1 MLANIPAT
9 QTVIEI
15 KQPGGPEVLVPATR
29 PVPEPKAGEVLIRI
43 AGAGVNRADC
53 LQRMGRY
60 PMPPG
65 APDIPGLECS
75 GTVVKLGDGVTE
87 WKNGDQVCALMI
99 GDGYGEY
106 AAVPAMQCLP
116 VPAGV
121 SLVDAGGLPET
132 FCTVWTNVFERM
144 HLRSGETFLIQ
155 GGSSGIGITSIQLA
169 KAFGCKVLA
178 TAGSDAKC
186 AACRDFG
193 ADVAINYR
201 TQDFVAVGKE
211 FTDGRGVDAILDMVG
226 GDYIPREIELL
237 AREGRLCFVALM
249 AGTKV
254 EADFG
259 AIQRKHLTVTG
270 STLRSRSVAEK
281 AAIVAALR
289 EKVWPLWDAGKLRP
303 FTYRQFPLR
312 EAAEAHRSDGEQ
324 PAHRQDPAGAL
335 IVAGLVDY
343 ASLTHP
349 TRSPHAVPVGWV
361 SAASPIIRQ
370 PALPCFRHPQKPRSG
385 AASSSALPPRQSAR
399 VCRPP
404 RTCR

>member
-1 MLANIPAT
+1 MEGPVLLANIPAT
-9 QTVIEI
+9 QSVIEI

-29 PVPEPKAGEVLIRI
+29 PVPEPKTGEMLIRI

-87 WKNGDQVCALMI
+87 WKTGDQVCALMI

-106 AAVPAMQCLP
+106 AAVPAVQCLP
-116 VPAGV
+116 VPQGV
-121 SLVDAGGLPET
+121 SLVDAGGLAET

-193 ADVAINYR
+193 ADIAINYR

-211 FTDGRGVDAILDMVG
+211 ATGGRGVDAILDMVG

-270 STLRSRSVAEK
+270 STLRSRTVAEK

-289 EKVWPLWDAGKLRP
+289 EKVWPLWGAGKLRP

-312 EAAEAHRSDGEQ
+312 EAAEAHRLMESSQHIGKI
-324 PAHRQDPAGAL
+324 L
-335 IVAGLVDY
+335 LV
-343 ASLTHP
+343 P
-349 TRSPHAVPVGWV
+349 
-361 SAASPIIRQ
+361 
-370 PALPCFRHPQKPRSG
+370 
-385 AASSSALPPRQSAR
+385 
-399 VCRPP
+399 
-404 RTCR
+404 

>member
-1 MLANIPAT
+1 MEGPVLLANIPAT
-9 QTVIEI
+9 QTVIDI

-121 SLVDAGGLPET
+121 GLVDAGGLPET

-186 AACRDFG
+186 AACREFG

-211 FTDGRGVDAILDMVG
+211 FTEGRGVDAILDMVG

-270 STLRSRSVAEK
+270 STLRSRTVAEK

-312 EAAEAHRSDGEQ
+312 EAAEAHRLMESSQHIGKI
-324 PAHRQDPAGAL
+324 L
-335 IVAGLVDY
+335 LV
-343 ASLTHP
+343 P
-349 TRSPHAVPVGWV
+349 
-361 SAASPIIRQ
+361 
-370 PALPCFRHPQKPRSG
+370 
-385 AASSSALPPRQSAR
+385 
-399 VCRPP
+399 
-404 RTCR
+404 